1 MDTWRL
7 CACVV
12 LMLALLAGE
21 IYLTHEVIAL
31 ASKLLDP
38 PVR

>member
-7 CACVV
+7 CACVI
-12 LMLALLAGE
+12 LMLALLAAE
-21 IYLTHEVIAL
+21 VYLSHEVI
-31 ASKLLDP
+31 SMVGKLLDP